1 MVDHFGEIGSL
12 NMPEIAKFA
21 QGKDTN
27 FSLVNASKIQPPMSK
42 TAAVTKLSPTV

>member
-21 QGKDTN
+21 QEEGTN
-27 FSLVNASKIQPPMSK
+27 FSLVNASKIQLPMGWIEND
-42 TAAVTKLSPTV
+42 

>member
-21 QGKDTN
+21 QEKETN
-27 FSLVNASKIQPPMSK
+27 LNDHKEEEDEIRIIRNPVK
-42 TAAVTKLSPTV
+42 T